1 MEGEIVRMPDIRI
14 DLYSDTVT
22 RPSEG
27 MRRAIYEAEVGN
39 EQAKEDPTT
48 NRLQDLAAEMLGK
61 EQAVFL
67 PSGTMCNAIAYRV
80 HCEPGDEVILDRTA
94 HTLHWEAGGPAALNG
109 VMCRTLEGENG
120 IYTPDQVQGAVRGYR
135 HHHPTSRLL
144 HVEQTTMWGGGR
156 VWPVE
161 RIAAVADVAR
171 EHGLAVHMDG
181 ARLMNAV
188 VTSGLPATE
197 HTKSVDTVWL
207 DFTKGLGAP
216 VGAVLAGPAE
226 FIERAWRFKH
236 QFGGA
241 MRQSGIIAAAGLY
254 ALENNIERLAEDH
267 ANARA
272 LGAALAEVPG
282 IGIDMDQIQTNI
294 VFIDVAGTGRSAK
307 EIHDGL
313 VAKGVRIGVFGPTTM
328 RALTHLDAD
337 RGAVEEVAATMAE
350 VVAGG

>member
-1 MEGEIVRMPDIRI
+1 MPDIRI

-27 MRRAIYEAEVGN
+27 MRKAIYEAEVGN

-48 NRLQDLAAEMLGK
+48 NRLQELAAEMLGK

-80 HCEPGDEVILDRTA
+80 HCEPGDEVILDKTA

-109 VMCRTLEGENG
+109 VMCRTMDGENG
-120 IYTPDQVQGAVRGYR
+120 IYTPDQVRDAVRAYR

-156 VWPVE
+156 VWPTD
-161 RIAAVADVAR
+161 RIAAVAAVAR

-188 VTSGLPATE
+188 VASGLPATE
-197 HTKSVDTVWL
+197 HTKAVDTVWL

-216 VGAVLAGPAE
+216 VGA
-226 FIERAWRFKH
+226 
-236 QFGGA
+236 
-241 MRQSGIIAAAGLY
+241 
-254 ALENNIERLAEDH
+254 
-267 ANARA
+267 
-272 LGAALAEVPG
+272 
-282 IGIDMDQIQTNI
+282 
-294 VFIDVAGTGRSAK
+294 
-307 EIHDGL
+307 
-313 VAKGVRIGVFGPTTM
+313 
-328 RALTHLDAD
+328 
-337 RGAVEEVAATMAE
+337 
-350 VVAGG
+350 

>member
-1 MEGEIVRMPDIRI
+1 MPDISI

-22 RPSEG
+22 RPSAG
-27 MRRAIYEAEVGN
+27 MRKAIFEAEVGN

-48 NRLQDLAAEMLGK
+48 NRLQEKAAELLGK
-61 EQAVFL
+61 EAAVFL

-80 HCEPGDEVILDRTA
+80 HCEPGDEVILDKTA

-109 VMCRTLEGENG
+109 VMTRPLDGENG
-120 IYTPDQVQGAVRGYR
+120 IYSPEQVEAAVRRYR

-156 VWPVE
+156 VWPLE
-161 RIAAVADVAR
+161 RIAAVAAVAR
-171 EHGLAVHMDG
+171 EHGMAVHMDG

-188 VTSGLPATE
+188 VASGRPATE
-197 HTKSVDTVWL
+197 HTAAVDTVWL

-216 VGAVLAGPAE
+216 VGAVLAGPAD

-272 LGAALAEVPG
+272 LATALAEVPG
-282 IGIDMDQIQTNI
+282 IGIDMDQVQTNI
-294 VFIDVAGTGRSAK
+294 VFIDVAGTGRSAQDLH
-307 EIHDGL
+307 EAL
-313 VAKGVRIGVFGPTTM
+313 LAKGIRIGAFNPTTL

-337 RGAVEEVAATMAE
+337 RAAVEAAAAALAEVAA
-350 VVAGG
+350 GG